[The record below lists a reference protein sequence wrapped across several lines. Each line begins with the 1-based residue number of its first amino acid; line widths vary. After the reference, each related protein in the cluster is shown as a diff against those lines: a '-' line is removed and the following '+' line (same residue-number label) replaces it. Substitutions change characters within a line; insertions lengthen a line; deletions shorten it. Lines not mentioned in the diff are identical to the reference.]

1 MLTVKDVYDYI
12 NSFAPF
18 CMQAKW
24 DNSGMLVGD
33 FAQQVRKIAVSLD
46 ITADAVEFA
55 ADAGADLIVSHHPVI
70 FAAKK
75 SVYSSDPVYLLAK
88 NSMSA
93 VCAHTSLDI
102 ANGGVNDALCE
113 KLMLKGVPL
122 AAEGEEAMVR
132 VAELDEALSAG
143 DFAAFVSEKLS
154 AAVQV
159 SDSGRMIK
167 KIALCAGAGADFM
180 QAAADCGC
188 DAYVTGEAKHHEYL
202 QAKQAGITLITAGH
216 YETENPVVDVI
227 VRKLEEKFGIEV
239 VAVPTDAPYYTIISK
254 G

>member
-18 CMQAKW
+18 SMQAKW

-33 FAQQVRKIAVSLD
+33 FAQQVKKIAVSLD
-46 ITADAVEFA
+46 ITADAVEYA
-55 ADAGADLIVSHHPVI
+55 ANAGADLIVSHHPVI

-75 SVYSSDPVYLLAK
+75 NVYSSDPVYLLAK

-113 KLMLKGVPL
+113 KLSLNGKPL
-122 AAEGEEAMVR
+122 ADEGEEAMVR
-132 VAELDEALSAG
+132 VAELDEALSAD
-143 DFAAFVSEKLS
+143 DFATFVSEKLS

-159 SDSGRMIK
+159 SDGGRMIK
-167 KIALCAGAGADFM
+167 KIALCGGAGADFM
-180 QAAADCGC
+180 QVAADCGC
-188 DAYVTGEAKHHEYL
+188 DAYVTGEARHHEYL

-216 YETENPVVDVI
+216 YETENPVVEVI
-227 VRKLEEKFGIEV
+227 ARKLEGEFGIEV
-239 VAVPTDAPYYTIISK
+239 VTVPTEAPYYTIISK

>member
-1 MLTVKDVYDYI
+1 MLTVKDIYDYI

-33 FAQQVRKIAVSLD
+33 FAQQVKKIAVSLD
-46 ITADAVEFA
+46 ITADAVEYA
-55 ADAGADLIVSHHPVI
+55 AKAGADLIVSHHPVI

-75 SVYSSDPVYLLAK
+75 SVYSSDPIYLLAK

-102 ANGGVNDALCE
+102 ASSGVNDALCE
-113 KLMLKGVPL
+113 KLMLKGEPL
-122 AAEGEEAMVR
+122 TDEGEETMVR
-132 VAELDEALSAG
+132 VAELEEALSAE

-159 SDSGRMIK
+159 SDCGKIIK
-167 KIALCAGAGADFM
+167 KIALCGGAGADFM

-202 QAKQAGITLITAGH
+202 QAKQSGITLITAGH
-216 YETENPVVDVI
+216 YETENPVVDMI
-227 VRKLEEKFGIEV
+227 ARKLEEKFGIEV
-239 VAVPTDAPYYTIISK
+239 VTVPTQAPYYTIISK